1 MKRVII
7 SLPISSPQEQ
17 FESLWHP
24 KSHRSTTLLL
34 DSYALLHE
42 FSRYVL
48 LVHMT
53 PEREKQVRR
62 KCRDAIIIDK
72 EGENKTNVVLKCV
85 DLYFKKKH
93 LKALF

>member
-1 MKRVII
+1 MGVEECSKKETAGLLISCNKTSNIKRVII

-24 KSHRSTTLLL
+24 KSHKSTMLLL
-34 DSYALLHE
+34 DSYALSHE

-53 PEREKQVRR
+53 PEREKHEEKNEEFFFHR
-62 KCRDAIIIDK
+62 KK
-72 EGENKTNVVLKCV
+72 
-85 DLYFKKKH
+85 
-93 LKALF
+93 